1 MSRRIR
7 TGDTVAVVAG
17 DDKGKR
23 GKVLRV
29 IPEKN
34 RVVVEGVNL
43 VFKHLRKSQ
52 QNPNGGRIRR
62 EAALHESNVM
72 PIDPDSNSPTR
83 VSYRDVDGK
92 RVRVG
97 RASGAELGGSAA
109 KAKKEK

>member
-29 IPEKN
+29 IPEKD

-43 VFKHLRKSQ
+43 VYKHLRKSQ

-62 EAALHESNVM
+62 YW
-72 PIDPDSNSPTR
+72 ID
-83 VSYRDVDGK
+83 
-92 RVRVG
+92 
-97 RASGAELGGSAA
+97 
-109 KAKKEK
+109 